1 MRTSTIS
8 TGRTVA
14 VSIAAILAT
23 GCGEGAGTSAPTAA
37 SAPTAPSSPDAV
49 PFGQKTVLR
58 DLREAVAAAGLTVST
73 VEAGLGVPQENLVR
87 ADTDKERRAAAL
99 VTRLTPCAVSW
110 SPPQE
115 HFSPDGAG
123 PADTRRQLGVVLSAL
138 AQRGWKETRPS
149 EEAPLGDDGTYF
161 MASHEK
167 EGWFLN
173 ARHAQASALDRVT
186 VVATEEACFD
196 RLTDEEKALV
206 ED

>member
-23 GCGEGAGTSAPTAA
+23 GCGEGAPTAA
-37 SAPTAPSSPDAV
+37 SAPTSPSSPETV
-49 PFGQKTVLR
+49 PFGQKAVLQ
-58 DLREAVAAAGLTVST
+58 DLREAVEAADLTVST

-87 ADTDKERRAAAL
+87 ADTDKERKAAAL
-99 VTRLTPCAVSW
+99 ATRLTPCAVFW

-115 HFSPDGAG
+115 HFSPDDAG
-123 PADTRRQLGVVLSAL
+123 PADTRQQLGVVLSAL

-161 MASHEK
+161 MASYKK

-173 ARHAQASALDRVT
+173 ARHAHASALDHVT
-186 VVATEEACFD
+186 VVATQEACFD